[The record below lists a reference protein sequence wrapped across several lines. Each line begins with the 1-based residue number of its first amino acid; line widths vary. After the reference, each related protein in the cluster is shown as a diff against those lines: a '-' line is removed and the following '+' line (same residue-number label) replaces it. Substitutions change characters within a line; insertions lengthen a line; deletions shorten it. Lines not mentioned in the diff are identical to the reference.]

1 MKLQAMNGKRSLSP
15 GSNMKGN
22 QKHWKQNGQNFNGNS
37 LFDERK
43 KLPMWSAKESFL
55 KEVSKWVLHH
65 NSDCCHL
72 F

>member
-55 KEVSKWVLHH
+55 KEVSKWVPHH
-65 NSDCCHL
+65 NSDCCYL

>member
-15 GSNMKGN
+15 GSNRKGN
-22 QKHWKQNGQNFNGNS
+22 QKHWKSNGQNFNGNNGIS

-55 KEVSKWVLHH
+55 KEVSKWV
-65 NSDCCHL
+65 
-72 F
+72 